1 MFIALQGIILHRP
14 HQEQGMIIAPGGH
27 KTLSGT
33 MHVYCLRLHHVSQHD
48 HGQCMN
54 IVKHGEQSMF
64 IALQG
69 IILHRP
75 HQEQCMIIAPGGHK
89 NIIRNNACLL
99 SQITSCITT

>member
-1 MFIALQGIILHRP
+1 
-14 HQEQGMIIAPGGH
+14 
-27 KTLSGT
+27 
-33 MHVYCLRLHHVSQHD
+33 
-48 HGQCMN
+48 MN

-89 NIIRNNACLL
+89 NIIRDNACYCLRL
-99 SQITSCITT
+99 RHVHIMTTS